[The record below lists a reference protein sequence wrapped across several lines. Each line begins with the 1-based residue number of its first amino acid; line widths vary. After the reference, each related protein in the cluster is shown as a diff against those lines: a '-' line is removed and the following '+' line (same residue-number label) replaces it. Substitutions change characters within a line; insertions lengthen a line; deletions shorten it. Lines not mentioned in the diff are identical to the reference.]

1 MVTTEL
7 KPEDIAYGKWY
18 RGKRFKEIGIFGNVN
33 NDRMVVWISPD
44 RKEVQYDGDTVKI
57 GQRRPVVSME
67 RFLKWAREEVPQGN
81 PT

>member
-18 RGKRFKEIGIFGNVN
+18 RGKRFREGFFVN
-33 NDRMVVWISPD
+33 NDRVVVWISPD
-44 RKEVQYDGDTVKI
+44 RKEVQYDSDTVKM
-57 GQRRPVVSME
+57 GQRRPVISME
-67 RFLKWAREEVPQGN
+67 KFLKWAKEEVPQGN